1 MAGPD
6 GPPMNTRER
15 RMAGRMEGKVA
26 LISGGASGLGAAQA
40 TLFTREGAAVMIGD
54 LQEAMGAELAAT
66 ITGDG
71 GRAQFI
77 RLDVTSSASWNA
89 AVAATVGAFGKL
101 TTLVNNAGIFHPGGV
116 EAETEEGW
124 AKMIAVNQTGP
135 FLGMKAA
142 APELL
147 KTGNAAIVNI
157 SSLYGLIGSPDAI
170 SYHASKAAVR
180 VMSKGTALE
189 FARRGIRVNTIF
201 PGQIRTPILGDI
213 TPEQDAAIK
222 ASIPMGEVGDPM
234 DIAHGSLY
242 LASDE
247 AKYVSGAELWID
259 GGWYAAC

>member
-1 MAGPD
+1 
-6 GPPMNTRER
+6 
-15 RMAGRMEGKVA
+15 MAGRMEGKVA

-40 TLFTREGAAVMIGD
+40 RLFAREGAQVMIGD
-54 LQEAMGAELAAT
+54 VQDELGAQTVAEIA
-66 ITGDG
+66 GEG
-71 GRAQFI
+71 GTARFV
-77 RLDVTSSASWNA
+77 RLDVTSMESWQA
-89 AVAATVGAFGKL
+89 AVTATVAAFGKL

-124 AKMIAVNQTGP
+124 ARMIAVNQTGP

-180 VMSKGTALE
+180 VMSKGAALE
-189 FARRGIRVNTIF
+189 FAKRGIRVNTIF

-213 TPEQDAAIK
+213 TPEQDEAIK

-247 AKYVSGAELWID
+247 ARYVSGAELWID
-259 GGWYAAC
+259 GAWYAAC

>member
-1 MAGPD
+1 MGVHALAD
-6 GPPMNTRER
+6 RL
-15 RMAGRMEGKVA
+15 AGKVA

-40 TLFTREGAAVMIGD
+40 TLFAREGAKVVIGD
-54 LQEAMGAELAAT
+54 LQEDLGAETVAA
-66 ITGDG
+66 INDAG
-71 GRAQFI
+71 GQARFV
-77 RLDVTSSASWNA
+77 RLNVTDKASWDA
-89 AVAATVGAFGKL
+89 AVASAVSEFGAL
-101 TTLVNNAGIFHPGGV
+101 TTLVNNAGIFHPGGI
-116 EAETEEGW
+116 ETETEEGW
-124 AKMIAVNQTGP
+124 SKMIAVNQTGV

-147 KTGNAAIVNI
+147 KSGNASMVNI
-157 SSLYGLIGSPDAI
+157 SSLFGLIGSPDAI

-189 FARRGIRVNTIF
+189 FAKRGIRVNTIF
-201 PGQIRTPILGDI
+201 PGQIRTPILADI

-222 ASIPMGEVGDPM
+222 AIIPMGEVGDPM

>member
-1 MAGPD
+1 MAGK
-6 GPPMNTRER
+6 M
-15 RMAGRMEGKVA
+15 A

-40 TLFTREGAAVMIGD
+40 TLFAQEGAKVMIGD
-54 LQEAMGAELAAT
+54 LQESLGAKTVKAICDA
-66 ITGDG
+66 G
-71 GRAQFI
+71 GSAQFV
-77 RLDVTSSASWNA
+77 RLDVTSLASWSV
-89 AVAATVGAFGKL
+89 AVKATVDAFGAL

-116 EAETEEGW
+116 ETETEEGW

-147 KTGNAAIVNI
+147 KCGNGAIVNI
-157 SSLYGLIGSPDAI
+157 SSLYGLIGSPNAI

-180 VMSKGTALE
+180 VMSKGAALE
-189 FARRGIRVNTIF
+189 FAKKGIRVNTIF

-222 ASIPMGEVGDPM
+222 AMIPMGTVGDPM
-234 DIAHGSLY
+234 DVAYASLY

-247 AKYVSGAELWID
+247 AKYVSGAELCVD
-259 GGWYAAC
+259 GAWYAAC